1 MRVLGIDPGLAIT
14 GYGVVDGAGGRF
26 KAVEYGVIRT
36 SSGEMSERLA
46 EIHRDLAALIARVS
60 PDGLSVEK
68 VFQGPNVL
76 SLIKL
81 AHARSAALLAG
92 ALKGL
97 PVHEYT
103 PMQIKRAVTGRGGA
117 DKSQVTF
124 MVTRLLGL
132 PEAPKPADAG
142 DALAA
147 AICHLNTQPLAERLA
162 GRR

>member
-26 KAVEYGVIRT
+26 RALEYGVIRT
-36 SSGEMSERLA
+36 KGDMPERLA
-46 EIHRDLAALIARVS
+46 EIHRDLAGLIARVS
-60 PDGLSVEK
+60 PDCLSVEQ
-68 VFQGPNVL
+68 VFQGPNVQ

-81 AHARSAALLAG
+81 AHARSAAILAG

-103 PMQIKRAVTGRGGA
+103 PMQIKRAVTGRGAA

-132 PEAPKPADAG
+132 PKAPTPADAG
-142 DALAA
+142 DALAT
-147 AICHLNTQPLAERLA
+147 AICHLNACSLTERL
-162 GRR
+162 GSGG